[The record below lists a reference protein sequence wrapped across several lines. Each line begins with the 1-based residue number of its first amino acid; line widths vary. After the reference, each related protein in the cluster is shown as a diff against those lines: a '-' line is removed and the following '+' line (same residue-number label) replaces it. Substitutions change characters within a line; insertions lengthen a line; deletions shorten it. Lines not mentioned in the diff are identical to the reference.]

1 MTKSRPVDIS
11 SWNSLSRSERP
22 LPLSGYHPFSP
33 FTHPSPSSEARK
45 GCWKHWLDHRHTSLT
60 SSGVHRALRQQ
71 AQLKMVTRAMFPP
84 TQHKHWP
91 ARNRNGGTG
100 RRRNQK
106 EEPGRRTWG
115 PSLFFLLI
123 LSPFLLLFLFCRC
136 DESLAMML
144 AGPFRF
150 CFFHLKILAWERRNL
165 ALFYLFIFVFVCFF
179 LWVCWRSLCDAC
191 RSFISFFLLSGSDG
205 DLTKGAE
212 KPRSFCYFP
221 PLFVEAMKIHL
232 NACMSLIVSLL
243 LRGVFWCLFI
253 GEGELFLEV
262 ETRFSLTW
270 SDLGMSRMW
279 KFARSFFQ
287 TLILHG

>member
-22 LPLSGYHPFSP
+22 LPLSSYHPFSP

-123 LSPFLLLFLFCRC
+123 LSPF
-136 DESLAMML
+136 
-144 AGPFRF
+144 PFAF
-150 CFFHLKILAWERRNL
+150 SILQVR
-165 ALFYLFIFVFVCFF
+165 
-179 LWVCWRSLCDAC
+179 WRSRNDAC
-191 RSFISFFLLSGSDG
+191 RSFSALFLSLEDLSV
-205 DLTKGAE
+205 GAE
-212 KPRSFCYFP
+212 EPRSFLFIYFCICLL
-221 PLFVEAMKIHL
+221 LFVGVLKIT
-232 NACMSLIVSLL
+232 
-243 LRGVFWCLFI
+243 LR
-253 GEGELFLEV
+253 
-262 ETRFSLTW
+262 
-270 SDLGMSRMW
+270 RMQVVYFFFFPTFGKRW
-279 KFARSFFQ
+279 RS
-287 TLILHG
+287 H